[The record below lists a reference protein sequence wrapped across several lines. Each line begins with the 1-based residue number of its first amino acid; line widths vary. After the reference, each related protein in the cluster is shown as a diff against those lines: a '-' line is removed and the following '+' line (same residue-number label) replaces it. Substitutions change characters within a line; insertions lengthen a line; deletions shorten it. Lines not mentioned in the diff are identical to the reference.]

1 MTKFKIIF
9 KQVFFKNIKSPAY
22 IIMIIMPIILL
33 GVVLGIGKLMD
44 QSTEPAKIAVLSQQ
58 PAEQAALQQMRGQD
72 YVIDTQIKT
81 QPQAAQALKQEKID
95 GYLII
100 QQGNSQYF
108 ERKDSRDFDPSGIQ
122 NQLNEMN
129 IVTLARQANV
139 PADQIQK
146 LTTPMTIKAVTVQ
159 FEAGQ
164 QKIDQSN
171 QKQVGEGI
179 SLAITVLMFVF
190 IVNYAGIIA
199 QEIATEKG
207 SRIMEIILSSVS
219 ATTQFFAKIAAV
231 LALVLTQI
239 VFYILIGVV
248 GYHYLK
254 QQLPLSAIL
263 KQVGPNLWTPPV
275 WYAISFLIVGVL
287 LYTVI
292 AAMLGSVVSR
302 MDQVQQAISPLL
314 ILSTISYMC
323 GFILTTRS
331 DIGFLKGLSYVPLF
345 SQIMLPVRFASGD
358 LTATAATLGLGLAII
373 TLIGLTY
380 LALII
385 YRMNILVYSDK
396 GVMRS
401 FMRSFAMLKAER
413 QK

>member
-100 QQGNSQYF
+100 QQGSQYSFHSTDF
-108 ERKDSRDFDPSGIQ
+108 ECHSDQ
-122 NQLNEMN
+122 NHDYLS
-129 IVTLARQANV
+129 
-139 PADQIQK
+139 
-146 LTTPMTIKAVTVQ
+146 VQ

-358 LTATAATLGLGLAII
+358 LSATAAALGLGLAII
-373 TLIGLTY
+373 TLMGLTY

>member
-1 MTKFKIIF
+1 M
-9 KQVFFKNIKSPAY
+9 KS
-22 IIMIIMPIILL
+22 
-33 GVVLGIGKLMD
+33 
-44 QSTEPAKIAVLSQQ
+44 
-58 PAEQAALQQMRGQD
+58 
-72 YVIDTQIKT
+72 
-81 QPQAAQALKQEKID
+81 
-95 GYLII
+95 
-100 QQGNSQYF
+100 
-108 ERKDSRDFDPSGIQ
+108 
-122 NQLNEMN
+122 
-129 IVTLARQANV
+129 
-139 PADQIQK
+139 
-146 LTTPMTIKAVTVQ
+146 
-159 FEAGQ
+159 GQ

-239 VFYILIGVV
+239 VFYILIGVA

-292 AAMLGSVVSR
+292 ATNARV
-302 MDQVQQAISPLL
+302 
-314 ILSTISYMC
+314 C
-323 GFILTTRS
+323 
-331 DIGFLKGLSYVPLF
+331 
-345 SQIMLPVRFASGD
+345 RFANGSGATSHFTVINPQYNQLYVRVYLND
-358 LTATAATLGLGLAII
+358 AFGYRLFKNFELRTALFTNHVTGA
-373 TLIGLTY
+373 
-380 LALII
+380 
-385 YRMNILVYSDK
+385 
-396 GVMRS
+396 
-401 FMRSFAMLKAER
+401 FC
-413 QK
+413 